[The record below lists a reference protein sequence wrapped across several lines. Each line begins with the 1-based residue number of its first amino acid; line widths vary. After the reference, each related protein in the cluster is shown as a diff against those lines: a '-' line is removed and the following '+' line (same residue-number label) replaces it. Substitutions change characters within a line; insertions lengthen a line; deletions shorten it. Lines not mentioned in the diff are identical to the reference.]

1 MTSSKRTLIVA
12 GGGGGDALAALMV
25 ARTLGYAPSE
35 VAYATIVWE
44 RTLYDPQPGPRSPES
59 FASIKPVGTHNHV
72 IDGTSAL
79 KAPAVTFIPR
89 LADTFGVSYYLMNIR
104 RGAQHV
110 REQVRELHALHGFEE
125 IVVVDVGGD
134 ILARGDEDT
143 LRSPT
148 ADGLALAG
156 MYDAPV
162 DVHVAVA
169 GFGLDGELTEAHMAE
184 IDAELPL
191 DSDYAQPQPITEATA
206 SDFMDAF
213 QWLPSEVS
221 GMTCAA
227 ALGYRGTAEIRSSGM
242 KVELTDESPLV
253 RTYPFEAVWQ
263 RNEIAQACRDTT
275 SLDETEAIVESFGQ
289 TSELEYE
296 RRSAKSLETRG
307 DSAAP
312 AILGDDQI
320 ETLDVCLM
328 MYCDEAKGEGVD
340 YLSVRRV
347 AKVLGLDRS
356 QLEQFRSYL
365 AETYPERFNPPIW
378 VC

>member
-1 MTSSKRTLIVA
+1 MSSSKQTLVVA

-25 ARTLGYAPSE
+25 ARTLGLAPSE

-44 RTLYDPQPGPRSPES
+44 RTIYDPTPGPRSPS
-59 FASIKPVGTHNHV
+59 GFASIRSVGAHNHA

-79 KAPAVTFIPR
+79 KDPAVTFIPR

-110 REQVRELHALHGFEE
+110 QQQVRELHALHGFEE
-125 IVVVDVGGD
+125 ILIVDVGGD
-134 ILARGDEDT
+134 ILARGDEET

-162 DVHVAVA
+162 DVHVAVT
-169 GFGLDGELTEAHMAE
+169 GFGLDGELTKAHMAE
-184 IDAELPL
+184 IEAEMPL
-191 DSDYAQPQPITEATA
+191 DTDYAPPQPITEAIA
-206 SDFMDAF
+206 SDFMQAF
-213 QWLPSEVS
+213 EWLPSEVS

-242 KVELTDESPLV
+242 RVDLTDESPIV
-253 RTYPFEAVWQ
+253 RTYPFDAVWA

-275 SLDETEAIVESFGQ
+275 SLDETEAIVQSFGQ
-289 TSELEYE
+289 TSELDYE

-307 DSAAP
+307 DSTAP
-312 AILGDDQI
+312 PIMDDEQL

-340 YLSVRRV
+340 YLSVRRI
-347 AKVLGLDRS
+347 AKVLGLDRH
-356 QLEQFRSYL
+356 QLEQFRTYL
-365 AETYPERFNPPIW
+365 TRTYPDRFDPPVW

>member
-1 MTSSKRTLIVA
+1 MSSSKRTLVVA

-25 ARTLGYAPSE
+25 ARTLGLAPSE

-44 RTLYDPQPGPRSPES
+44 RTIYDPSPGPRGPGD
-59 FASIKPVGTHNHV
+59 FATITPVGAHNHA

-79 KAPAVTFIPR
+79 KDPAVTFIPR

-104 RGAQHV
+104 RGATHV
-110 REQVRELHALHGFEE
+110 RDQVRELHALHDFEE
-125 IVVVDVGGD
+125 ILVVDVGGD

-184 IDAELPL
+184 IEAELPL
-191 DSDYAQPQPITEATA
+191 DTDYAPPQPITNATA
-206 SDFMDAF
+206 SNFMSAF
-213 QWLPSEVS
+213 EWLPSEVS

-242 KVELTDESPLV
+242 KVDLTDESPLV

-275 SLDETEAIVESFGQ
+275 SLDETEAIVRSFGQ
-289 TSELEYE
+289 TSELDYE
-296 RRSAKSLETRG
+296 RRSAKNLEPRG
-307 DSAAP
+307 DTTAP
-312 AILGDDQI
+312 AILDDEQI

-340 YLSVRRV
+340 YLSIRRI
-347 AKVLGLDRS
+347 AKVLGLDRN
-356 QLEQFRSYL
+356 QLTQFRSYL
-365 AETYPERFNPPIW
+365 ASAYPDRLNPPVW